1 MGMTR
6 WVGQCGRREAAFW
19 AGRCCDLKT
28 SEDGGCDN
36 KAVLGWAVGNVE
48 NPCSP
53 LGSELALCN

>member
-36 KAVLGWAVGNVE
+36 KAVLGWAV
-48 NPCSP
+48 
-53 LGSELALCN
+53 ALWVTSRIPVVHSALN